1 MRKEVGKMSDL
12 GSSRG
17 GTYATLSVE
26 NFGPIAKGKV
36 ELRPLTV
43 FAGRSNTGKSWFAAL
58 VYALLNS
65 RNMFG
70 DPISD
75 LYDNSDKLNQD
86 FPENPDSWIENLK
99 SGNPIKFSD
108 SERAI
113 FELALGVVQ
122 KSRQD
127 RILQCFGLSNSEGLR
142 RRGSNSGMSIKMDF
156 PSKINAIKWGYTLKS
171 DPDEEWN
178 CSVRLPKDINIPTQ
192 NSLGISRVL
201 SNIRSKI
208 SEDSNQSSRLFSK
221 LDLLYRCAHALGE
234 ANLDGNAWYLPADR
248 GGIMHAHHVV
258 VSALIRNS
266 SRAALDSQSPIAPLS
281 GVLADFLD
289 NVVALAHERPGERH
303 YLYPNGFRE
312 GKSSANKME
321 NKVIGG
327 KISIEKTAV
336 NYPRFSWAP
345 DGWNSPLPL
354 ANVSSMV
361 TELVPVVLYLRHFVD
376 YGDVLILE
384 EPEAH
389 LHPALQV
396 QVLREAADW
405 ARSGIRVILTTH
417 SEWVLE
423 ELSNIVA
430 EDYKSPGSG
439 LHRSDVGLWRFAKR
453 KGKSN
458 GSNIKEIPW
467 DINAGGFDT
476 GYMEVAAMLHNK
488 WAELVDGELA

>member
-1 MRKEVGKMSDL
+1 MQDEAEKMSGV
-12 GSSRG
+12 GSSG
-17 GTYATLSVE
+17 DGTYATLSVE

-75 LYDNSDKLNQD
+75 LFDISDQLSQD
-86 FPENPDSWIENLK
+86 FPENPDSWMECLK
-99 SGNPIKFSD
+99 SGHSIKLSD
-108 SERAI
+108 TERAI
-113 FELALGVVQ
+113 FELALGVIQ

-127 RILQCFGLSNSEGLR
+127 RILQCFGLSNSDGLR
-142 RRGSNSGMSIKMDF
+142 RKGSNSGMSITMDF
-156 PSKINAIKWGYTLKS
+156 PSKNDAVKWGYTLKS
-171 DPDEEWN
+171 EPNEELN
-178 CSVRLPKDINIPTQ
+178 CNVKLPKNLCIPYRK
-192 NSLGISRVL
+192 SLNLSRAL
-201 SNIRSKI
+201 NGIRSYEI
-208 SEDSNQSSRLFSK
+208 EDSNQSSKLFPK
-221 LDLLYRCAHALGE
+221 VDLLYRCALALGK

-266 SRAALDSQSPIAPLS
+266 TRPALDSQSPIAPLS

-289 NVVALAHERPGERH
+289 NVVMLAHERPGRSH
-303 YLYPNGFRE
+303 HLDRSRFKE
-312 GKSSANKME
+312 GKSIASKME
-321 NKVIGG
+321 NQVIGG
-327 KISIEKTAV
+327 KINIEKAAV
-336 NYPRFSWAP
+336 NYPRFSWTP
-345 DGWNSPLPL
+345 DGWNSALSL

-361 TELVPVVLYLRHFVD
+361 TELVPVALYLRHFVD
-376 YGDVLILE
+376 YGDVLIVE

-396 QVLREAADW
+396 QVLRQAADW

-439 LHRSDVGLWRFAKR
+439 LHQSDVGLWRFARR
-453 KGKSN
+453 KGESN

-467 DINAGGFDT
+467 DINFGGFDT
-476 GYMEVAAMLHNK
+476 GYMEVAEMLHNK
-488 WAELVDGELA
+488 WAELVDGELE

>member
-1 MRKEVGKMSDL
+1 MPQVIRGAWFAAAAPGGRVEPFEIRVRQMRDEADKQCDV

-17 GTYATLSVE
+17 GTYATLNVE
-26 NFGPIAKGKV
+26 NFGPIAKGKI

-65 RNMFG
+65 RNMYG

-75 LYDNSDKLNQD
+75 LHDAADELSQD
-86 FPENPDSWIENLK
+86 FPENPDSWIESMN
-99 SGNPIKFSD
+99 SGNPIELTD

-113 FELALGVVQ
+113 FELALGVIQ

-127 RILQCFGLSNSEGLR
+127 RILQCFGLSDSDGLR
-142 RRGSNSGMSIKMDF
+142 RKGSTSGMSINMGF
-156 PSKINAIKWGYTLKS
+156 PVKNNAVKWGYTLKS
-171 DPDEEWN
+171 DSNGDWN
-178 CSVRLPKDINIPTQ
+178 CNVSLPK
-192 NSLGISRVL
+192 
-201 SNIRSKI
+201 KI
-208 SEDSNQSSRLFSK
+208 SIPIRRNLVFRRAFNHFRSIDIEESNQSLRLFRK
-221 LDLLYRCAHALGE
+221 AELLYGCAQALSK
-234 ANLDGNAWYLPADR
+234 ATLDGNAWYLPADR

-258 VSALIRNS
+258 VSALIKNS
-266 SRAALDSQSPIAPLS
+266 SRAALDLQSPISPLS

-289 NVVALAHERPGERH
+289 NVVMLADDRPGHSH
-303 YLYPNGFRE
+303 YLYRKKFEE
-312 GKSSANKME
+312 GKAIARKME
-321 NKVIGG
+321 NQVIGG

-336 NYPRFSWAP
+336 NYPRFSWTP
-345 DGWNSPLPL
+345 DGWNAALAL

-389 LHPALQV
+389 LHPTLQV
-396 QVLREAADW
+396 QVLRQAADW

-423 ELSNIVA
+423 
-430 EDYKSPGSG
+430 
-439 LHRSDVGLWRFAKR
+439 
-453 KGKSN
+453 
-458 GSNIKEIPW
+458 
-467 DINAGGFDT
+467 
-476 GYMEVAAMLHNK
+476 
-488 WAELVDGELA
+488 